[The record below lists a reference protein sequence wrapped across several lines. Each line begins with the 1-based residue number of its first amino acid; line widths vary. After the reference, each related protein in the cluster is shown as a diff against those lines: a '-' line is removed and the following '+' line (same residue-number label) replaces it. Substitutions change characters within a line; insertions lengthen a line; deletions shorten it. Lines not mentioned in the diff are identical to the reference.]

1 MATMSFAKSAAVMNI
16 SSSFPQTPS
25 VSFLKVSTVSFPS
38 SFNANQER
46 NIAARQMKCRAKDSA
61 AGQAA
66 EKIDEGIAKAT
77 ELSDSAKAKAAE
89 GIETAKAKS
98 GELQAGAKDAK
109 ESVNTAWEATKDRA
123 QNIKDAVVGKE

>member
-1 MATMSFAKSAAVMNI
+1 MATMSFAKSAALTPVH
-16 SSSFPQTPS
+16 SPQTPS
-25 VSFLKVSTVSFPS
+25 SIRKISSVSFAS
-38 SFNANQER
+38 SFNAHQER

-66 EKIDEGIAKAT
+66 EKID
-77 ELSDSAKAKAAE
+77 DAKAAE
-89 GIETAKAKS
+89 GIETAKARS